1 LSKTKLLSITLA
13 VIIIMNVVLISK
25 IGDLNN
31 RVQNLSHN
39 YNNLGSSI
47 NSVTSNVNQSLDRFI
62 REQSWITP
70 VQINHEKS
78 KVDTEQVLAVFNWQI
93 KDYLEESE
101 VVFHYR
107 LSDTEEF
114 TTVVAESIN
123 TGFFEVSLPL
133 EIKAEP
139 SWEVNISRT
148 EKGVSEQSI
157 EQIAREIKQA
167 DKPIRCYVSMKTKDS
182 IKSSEVSYIN
192 YEYLAHIKYE
202 PVRGHVHIDGNQYN
216 ISLFDDS
223 ITTNNMESITAEF
236 YNGNNLI
243 THKQL
248 ERQDDQNG
256 IKSYH
261 LSYSSDSEDVSH
273 IVLEVEYSNGDTFQK
288 EIY

>member
-182 IKSSEVSYIN
+182 LKSSEVSYLN
-192 YEYLAHIKYE
+192 YEYLAHMKYE
-202 PVRGHVHIDGNQYN
+202 PVRGHVHISRNNYN
-216 ISLFDDS
+216 ISLFED
-223 ITTNNMESITAEF
+223 NNSNNSFESITAEF

-243 THKQL
+243 VKKPV
-248 ERQDDQNG
+248 EVQDAQNG
-256 IKSYH
+256 MKDYS
-261 LSYSSDSEDVSH
+261 LSYDSGSEDISH
-273 IVLEVEYSNGDTFQK
+273 IILKVKYKNGDTFQK
-288 EIY
+288 EIS